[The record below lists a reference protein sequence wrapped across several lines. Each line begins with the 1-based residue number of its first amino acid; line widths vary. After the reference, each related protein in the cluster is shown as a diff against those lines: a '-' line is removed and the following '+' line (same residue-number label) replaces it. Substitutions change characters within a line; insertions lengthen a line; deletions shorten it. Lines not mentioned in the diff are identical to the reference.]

1 MVLAVEGLEGRF
13 TTFYT
18 WPLVLVLVKRWDKI
32 KGEVLL
38 EPSVVVKACLCPER
52 IHSIS
57 FWFYLWFLSLW
68 QMGIIT

>member
-18 WPLVLVLVKRWDKI
+18 WPLVFVLVKRWDKI

-38 EPSVVVKACLCPER
+38 EPSVVVNTCLCPER

-57 FWFYLWFLSLW
+57 F
-68 QMGIIT
+68 